1 MNLHSKTSTPTSPF
15 IVVPDAL
22 PNVFRCQ
29 YTWTQFG
36 YHYQRDNKIY
46 SVPKTSCE
54 NGVIN
59 TKTGIC
65 DPSNPDKQKG
75 SPPPSECA
83 SPTGFRGNPINSAVG
98 NKFQTEADYTD
109 PQNSELSFGR
119 FYNSIDGLWRHS
131 YSTRI
136 RIATNLITFV
146 QNDGRET
153 HFTLESGNAR
163 AIPPELGTLINSNG
177 NWDYTSATEEHL
189 TFNGQGRLT
198 RKISPNGL
206 TQNLTYN
213 NNIITITSSSN
224 KTFTIK
230 EGGLGQPIEFST
242 GSTKFIYSYN
252 PYFHLSKTTRTIS
265 GTSLSEQRI
274 YHYEDPRDSKLL
286 TGITDER
293 GTRYATWAYDDQGR
307 AISSEH
313 TGGADKVLISYN
325 TDGSSTVTNA
335 LGQKTTYRFQV
346 IQGVKRI
353 VAIEGEPSPNCPNS
367 NSTFTYDARGL
378 LKTKTDNRGLL
389 TTYEYDARGLE
400 ISRTEAVGTPQ
411 ARTITTDWHPTLFL
425 PVTVTEPNRITT
437 YEYDAQGRRTGQTI
451 TER

>member
-1 MNLHSKTSTPTSPF
+1 M
-15 IVVPDAL
+15 
-22 PNVFRCQ
+22 
-29 YTWTQFG
+29 
-36 YHYQRDNKIY
+36 
-46 SVPKTSCE
+46 
-54 NGVIN
+54 
-59 TKTGIC
+59 
-65 DPSNPDKQKG
+65 
-75 SPPPSECA
+75 
-83 SPTGFRGNPINSAVG
+83 
-98 NKFQTEADYTD
+98 
-109 PQNSELSFGR
+109 
-119 FYNSIDGLWRHS
+119 
-131 YSTRI
+131 
-136 RIATNLITFV
+136 
-146 QNDGRET
+146 
-153 HFTLESGNAR
+153 
-163 AIPPELGTLINSNG
+163 INSNG